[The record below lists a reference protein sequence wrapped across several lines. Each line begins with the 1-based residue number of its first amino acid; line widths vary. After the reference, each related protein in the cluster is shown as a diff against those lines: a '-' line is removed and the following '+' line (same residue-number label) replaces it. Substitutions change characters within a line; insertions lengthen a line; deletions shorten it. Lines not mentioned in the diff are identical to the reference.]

1 MTSFI
6 QDVRHA
12 VRALLKAPGFA
23 LVAVL
28 TLTLG
33 IGANTTLFSLIDAVL
48 LRSLPFRDPDRL
60 VEIWGKDAAR
70 GGLRVPVPIFEALR
84 DRSATFDDITIY
96 GSAGGTLRTPD
107 GAVRIF
113 GRRVSANYLNVLGVR
128 PLAGRGLLPEDERVG
143 APAVMVV
150 SYGFWQRRLGGDPQ
164 AVGRTVFLDS
174 VPYTVVAIMPP
185 EFQTTF
191 GIRGDD
197 FWSPYVSEKFRQFE
211 RENGYELI
219 GQVSSVATI
228 DQARQEIQS
237 IAASIDVNG
246 WGSRGRTLDAVPLLQ
261 VVVGDSAYVLQLLL
275 GAVAVVLAI
284 ACSNLALLS
293 LARSDRRLVEFAT
306 RKAIGAPVSQLFR
319 MALMESLLVSAAG
332 AIGGIALSYWLL
344 PVMLALA
351 PMEIPRITNATVD
364 GRVLTVAVGLAALTG
379 CAFGLAPALRLS
391 RLSVIEAMKRRLSP
405 QKARFRS
412 ALVVGQVAAS
422 VALLVL
428 TGLIGRTFLTLLP
441 SNPGFEAGSRTALQ
455 LSLPPFPQPTDR
467 IRVLDELQRRVRQ
480 LPGIVEVGLGSNFPF
495 GHDDGFRPVR
505 AANGTEFS
513 ADVRAISANYFQLL
527 QMPLTQGRVFTAD
540 DDASSPRVAVV
551 NQTFARKLASLGDV
565 LGRSVEVGSAK
576 AVHEIVGIVADARSS
591 GTTTEVWDEIYVPY
605 AQSNTTVAYLIV
617 RSQLDS
623 GTLDV
628 MLRKELRAVAPEAP
642 DHPLLRATAIEDMVS
657 RALAGPRFS
666 AILFSAFSA
675 NALLLAAIGVFGL
688 VSYSVSQRRFEYG
701 IRAALGA
708 HSSNLIRMTMRSA
721 AMLIATGVLVGII
734 AAVYLTR
741 FVETQLYAIEPLDMP
756 TFTSAAAVMTAA
768 ALIACYVPARR
779 AARVDPLVA
788 LRYE

>member
-1 MTSFI
+1 
-6 QDVRHA
+6 
-12 VRALLKAPGFA
+12 L
-23 LVAVL
+23 
-28 TLTLG
+28 
-33 IGANTTLFSLIDAVL
+33 
-48 LRSLPFRDPDRL
+48 
-60 VEIWGKDAAR
+60 
-70 GGLRVPVPIFEALR
+70 
-84 DRSATFDDITIY
+84 
-96 GSAGGTLRTPD
+96 D
-107 GAVRIF
+107 G
-113 GRRVSANYLNVLGVR
+113 
-128 PLAGRGLLPEDERVG
+128 
-143 APAVMVV
+143 
-150 SYGFWQRRLGGDPQ
+150 
-164 AVGRTVFLDS
+164 
-174 VPYTVVAIMPP
+174 VPYTIVAIMPP
-185 EFQTTF
+185 EFETTF

-219 GQVSSVATI
+219 GRVSSVKTI

-237 IAASIDVNG
+237 IAASIDVDG
-246 WGSRGRTLDAVPLLQ
+246 WGGRGRTLDAVPLLQ

-275 GAVAVVLAI
+275 GAVAVVLA
-284 ACSNLALLS
+284 
-293 LARSDRRLVEFAT
+293 
-306 RKAIGAPVSQLFR
+306 
-319 MALMESLLVSAAG
+319 
-332 AIGGIALSYWLL
+332 
-344 PVMLALA
+344 
-351 PMEIPRITNATVD
+351 
-364 GRVLTVAVGLAALTG
+364 
-379 CAFGLAPALRLS
+379 
-391 RLSVIEAMKRRLSP
+391 
-405 QKARFRS
+405 
-412 ALVVGQVAAS
+412 S

-428 TGLIGRTFLTLLP
+428 TGLIGRTLLTLLP
-441 SNPGFEAGSRTALQ
+441 SNPGFEASSRTALQ

-505 AANGTEFS
+505 DPNGTAFS
-513 ADVRAISANYFQLL
+513 ADVRAISTNYFQLL
-527 QMPLTQGRVFTAD
+527 QMPLIRGRVFTAND
-540 DDASSPRVAVV
+540 DGSSPRVAVV
-551 NQTFARKLASLGDV
+551 NQTFARKLAPLGDV
-565 LGRSVEVGSAK
+565 LGRRVEVGGSK

-605 AQSNTTVAYLIV
+605 AQSSTTVAYLIV

-628 MLRKELRAVAPEAP
+628 MLRKEIRAVAPEAP

-708 HSSNLIRMTMRSA
+708 HSSNLIGMTMRSA
-721 AMLIATGVLVGII
+721 GILIATGVLVGII

-741 FVETQLYAIEPLDMP
+741 FVETQVYAIEPLDMP
-756 TFTSAAAVMTAA
+756 TFTSAAAVMTAV
-768 ALIACYVPARR
+768 ALAACYVPARR